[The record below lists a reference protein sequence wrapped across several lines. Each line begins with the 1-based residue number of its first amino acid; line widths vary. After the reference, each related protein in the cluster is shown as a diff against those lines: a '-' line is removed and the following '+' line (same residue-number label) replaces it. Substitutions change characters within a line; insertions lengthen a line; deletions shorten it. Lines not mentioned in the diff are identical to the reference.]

1 MTSLWLSPEVTR
13 ALGWALLHFLWQG
26 LALAALLSAVMA
38 LCRTAAMRYALA
50 VGTLGLMVAAP
61 TATFLSLLPSDSG
74 AKSNPAAGMAREI
87 VPQGATAASAS
98 TPRVMRTDARAAGSL
113 LWVVEVWFGGVFLF
127 CMRTAWGLLALQRL
141 RRKTIVPLSEY
152 LREKCDALQRRLG
165 LTRVIRYCEN
175 RLLDTPAVIGW
186 FRPMVLLPMTALTGL
201 SETQLE
207 AVIVHELAHIK
218 RLDCFVN
225 LFQVAAEALLFYHPA
240 LWWVNRRIRL
250 ERENCCDDVALSIC
264 GNPVEYARA
273 LSLMEEWRVA
283 LSLAMAANGSPVGQR
298 IRRLLGTER
307 FPEGIQIAS
316 LGAGFLCLSAA
327 LLAAT
332 ALVGTA
338 SKSKAQSYADAG
350 ATIAA
355 QQTAPPSAQPGAVE
369 KTTSAKPR
377 AGEIAKEKPGG
388 KSSYI
393 EGLKAAGLENLTA
406 DELITMKIQ
415 DVTPEYVRGIHEQGL
430 KPHPSSLIA
439 MRVQGVTP
447 EYIRGIREKGLQVDV
462 DELIGMKVQGVT
474 PEYIQEMQGAG
485 LKPGV
490 SQIIG
495 MKVQGVNPQY
505 VRALKDLGLDLDAD
519 NLIGMRVQGVT
530 PEYVREMR
538 ALGLSVTPSKII
550 AMRVQ
555 GVTPEYV
562 KALQNLGL
570 KLSADGFVAA
580 KIQDITP
587 EFIERAR
594 SHGFKNLDLDKL
606 MQLKHA
612 GVLEPEADI

>member
-1 MTSLWLSPEVTR
+1 MTNLWLSPEVTR

-26 LALAALLSAVMA
+26 LALAALLSAVVS

-61 TATFLSLLPSDSG
+61 TATFLSLLQADSG
-74 AKSNPAAGMAREI
+74 ATSNPAAGMAREI
-87 VPQGATAASAS
+87 VPQAVTVASAS
-98 TPRVMRTDARAAGSL
+98 GAPTMRTDAGAAGSL
-113 LWVVEVWFGGVFLF
+113 LWVVEAWFGGVFLF
-127 CMRTAWGLLALQRL
+127 GTRTAWGLLALQRL
-141 RRKTIVPLSEY
+141 RRKTIVPLCEH
-152 LREKCDALQRRLG
+152 LQEKCNALQRRLG
-165 LTRVIRYCEN
+165 LTRVIRYCEY
-175 RLLDTPAVIGW
+175 RLLDTPVVIGW
-186 FRPMVLLPMTALTGL
+186 FRPMVLLPLTALTGL

-207 AVIVHELAHIK
+207 AVIAHEVAHIK

-240 LWWVNRRIRL
+240 VWWVNRRIRL

-273 LSLMEEWRVA
+273 LTLMEEWRVA
-283 LSLAMAANGSPVGQR
+283 PSLAMAANGSPVGQR
-298 IRRLLGTER
+298 IRRLLGVER
-307 FPEGIQIAS
+307 FPEGIRSAS
-316 LGAGFLCLSAA
+316 FSAGFLCLSAA

-338 SKSKAQSYADAG
+338 SSSNAQSYAHEDA
-350 ATIAA
+350 TVVA
-355 QQTAPPSAQPGAVE
+355 QQIAPQSAQPGAVE
-369 KTTSAKPR
+369 KTTPAKPR
-377 AGEIAKEKPGG
+377 AGVTAKEKPGG
-388 KSSYI
+388 KASYI

-406 DELITMKIQ
+406 DELIAMKIQ
-415 DVTPEYVRGIHEQGL
+415 DVTTEYVRAIQEQGL
-430 KPHPSSLIA
+430 RPDSSSLIA
-439 MRVQGVTP
+439 MRVQGVTS
-447 EYIRGIREKGLQVDV
+447 EYVRGIREKGLQVNV

-474 PEYIQEMQGAG
+474 PEYIQEMQSAG
-485 LKPGV
+485 IKPSV

-495 MKVQGVNPQY
+495 MKVQGVTPQY
-505 VRALKDLGLDLDAD
+505 MRALKELGLGLDAD

-530 PEYVREMR
+530 PEYVRAMR
-538 ALGLSVTPSKII
+538 ALGLSVGPSQII

-555 GVTPEYV
+555 GVTPDYV

-580 KIQDITP
+580 KVQDITP